1 MIERLHA
8 IVLRIVK
15 YNDRMRIADVFTKEH
30 GRMSFAIPEGSA
42 KSKHKSARVMWR
54 PLALVEF
61 EAELKGKSNIPRP
74 KDSRVYVN
82 YDDMPYNPMKT
93 MVAMFIDEL
102 MCGALWGEQPD
113 EPLYQFV
120 EQSLI
125 LLDNVER
132 YIANF
137 HIAFAVCL
145 LKFLGIEPVRKKGA
159 PDVFYDLMAAEP
171 ADKLPE
177 HEHRLIGQE
186 AAAFQQIMRMNYRN
200 MRLFRFSRQ
209 QRLRTLE
216 VINEFYRLH
225 VPDFRTLKSIAV
237 YADALS

>member
-1 MIERLHA
+1 MIERFHA

-61 EAELKGKSNIPRP
+61 DADVKGKSNIPRP

-82 YDDMPYNPMKT
+82 FADLPYNPLKT

-102 MCGALWGEQPD
+102 LCGALWGEQPD

-125 LLDNVER
+125 LLDNSEGH
-132 YIANF
+132 IANF
-137 HIAFAVCL
+137 HIAFSISL
-145 LKFLGIEPVRKKGA
+145 LRFLGIEPVRKNGQTA
-159 PDVFYDLMAAEP
+159 SYYDLMAAEP
-171 ADKLPE
+171 ADVLPA
-177 HEHRLIGQE
+177 HEHRLVGQE
-186 AAAFQQIMRMNYRN
+186 AMVFQQMLRMNYRN
-200 MRLFRFSRQ
+200 MRLYRFTRQ

-216 VINEFYRLH
+216 VINEYYRIH

>member
-1 MIERLHA
+1 
-8 IVLRIVK
+8 
-15 YNDRMRIADVFTKEH
+15 
-30 GRMSFAIPEGSA
+30 
-42 KSKHKSARVMWR
+42 
-54 PLALVEF
+54 
-61 EAELKGKSNIPRP
+61 
-74 KDSRVYVN
+74 
-82 YDDMPYNPMKT
+82 
-93 MVAMFIDEL
+93 MFIDEL
-102 MCGALWGEQPD
+102 LCGALWGEQSD
-113 EPLYQFV
+113 EPLFQFV

-125 LLDNVER
+125 LLDNTEGH
-132 YIANF
+132 IANF

-186 AAAFQQIMRMNYRN
+186 AVAFQQILRMNYRN

>member
-1 MIERLHA
+1 MIERFHA

-30 GRMSFAIPEGSA
+30 GRLSFAIPEGSA
-42 KSKHKSARVMWR
+42 KSKHKSARVVWR

-61 EAELKGKSNIPRP
+61 DADIKGKSGIPRP

-82 YDDMPYNPMKT
+82 FADMPYNPLKT

-102 MCGALWGEQPD
+102 LCGAIWGEQPD
-113 EPLYQFV
+113 EPLYRFV

-125 LLDNVER
+125 LLDNDER
-132 YIANF
+132 NISNF
-137 HIAFAVCL
+137 HIAFAVSL
-145 LKFLGIEPVRKKGA
+145 LKFLGIEPIRKKRQAA
-159 PDVFYDLMAAEP
+159 PFYDLMAAEP
-171 ADKLPE
+171 ADMLPA
-177 HEHRLIGQE
+177 HEHRLVGQE
-186 AAAFQQIMRMNYRN
+186 AAALQQMLRMNYRN
-200 MRLFRFSRQ
+200 MRLFRFTRQ

-216 VINEFYRLH
+216 VINVFYKLH
-225 VPDFRTLKSIAV
+225 VPDFRTLKSVAV

>member
-1 MIERLHA
+1 MIERFHA

-15 YNDRMRIADVFTKEH
+15 YNDRMRIADVFTKER
-30 GRMSFAIPEGSA
+30 GRLSFAIPEGSA

-61 EAELKGKSNIPRP
+61 DADIKSKSGIPRP

-82 YDDMPYNPMKT
+82 FADMPYNPLKT

-102 MCGALWGEQPD
+102 LCGAIWGEQPD

-125 LLDNVER
+125 LLDNDER
-132 YIANF
+132 NIANF
-137 HIAFAVCL
+137 HIAFAVSL
-145 LKFLGIEPVRKKGA
+145 LRFLGIEPIRKKGQAA
-159 PDVFYDLMAAEP
+159 PFYDLMAAEP
-171 ADKLPE
+171 ADMLPA
-177 HEHRLIGQE
+177 HEHRLVGQE
-186 AAAFQQIMRMNYRN
+186 AAALQLMLRMNYRN
-200 MRLFRFSRQ
+200 MRLFRFTRQ

-216 VINEFYRLH
+216 VINVFYKLH
-225 VPDFRTLKSIAV
+225 VPDFRTLKSVAV

>member
-15 YNDRMRIADVFTKEH
+15 YTDRMRIADVFTKEH

-42 KSKHKSARVMWR
+42 KSKHKSMRVMWR

-61 EAELKGKSNIPRP
+61 DAEMKGKNNMPRP
-74 KDSRVYVN
+74 KDSRVYLN
-82 YDDMPYNPMKT
+82 FADLPYNPLKT

-102 MCGALWGEQPD
+102 LCGALWGEQPD

-125 LLDNVER
+125 LLDNSVSN
-132 YIANF
+132 IANF
-137 HIAFAVCL
+137 HIAFAVSL
-145 LKFLGIEPVRKKGA
+145 LRFLGIEPVKRKGQAA
-159 PDVFYDLMAAEP
+159 PFYDLLAAEP
-171 ADKLPE
+171 YDVMPT
-177 HEHRLIGQE
+177 HEYRLVGQE
-186 AAAFQQIMRMNYRN
+186 ATALQLMLRMNYRN
-200 MRLFRFSRQ
+200 MRLFRFTRQ

-216 VINEFYRLH
+216 VINEYYRLH
-225 VPDFRTLKSIAV
+225 VPDFHTLKSIAV